1 MSEEDLENIIKSD
14 RNVAITFCDHHL
26 LPDINF
32 NGHCSI
38 KNDIS
43 ISRK

>member
-14 RNVAITFCDHHL
+14 CNFATTFYDHHL

-32 NGHCSI
+32 NEHCLI